1 MSYNTA
7 LADRVREKLASLKAK
22 KVTEREMFGG
32 ISFMVA
38 GNMACGVRGDDL
50 MVRVDPT
57 LHHDA
62 LTRPNASEMQM
73 GSMSMK
79 GFIWDGS
86 TNGPVNPAVTDVFQN
101 STAATAAAYVSR
113 LAGLDPVT
121 PKTFAALDAYAKA
134 GPWRAA
140 RAAGLLNLLF
150 MSPEFLAN

>member
-7 LADRVREKLASLKAK
+7 LADRVREKLVSLKAK

-79 GFIWDGS
+79 GFI
-86 TNGPVNPAVTDVFQN
+86 AV
-101 STAATAAAYVSR
+101 
-113 LAGLDPVT
+113 
-121 PKTFAALDAYAKA
+121 
-134 GPWRAA
+134 A
-140 RAAGLLNLLF
+140 RAGTDDPAEFDLWVRLGLTYAQSL
-150 MSPEFLAN
+150 PPKAPPAKKKKPAAKKAAPKKKH